1 MMYTIN
7 LAFKLNLMV
16 TLTDEKLIIEISHPA
31 PEDLLIDLKDSIIK
45 CLQHLEFDESADL
58 EELQF
63 AQYTLLELLKN
74 ILVK

>member
-1 MMYTIN
+1 MI
-7 LAFKLNLMV
+7 
-16 TLTDEKLIIEISHPA
+16 TLTEEKLIIEINHPN